1 MSVRARRERKRKGR
15 KRGRW
20 VKREEESEKVSERD
34 GGDPLGAGSDKL
46 YLEFRSKPL
55 SFLKI
60 A

>member
-1 MSVRARRERKRKGR
+1 M
-15 KRGRW
+15 
-20 VKREEESEKVSERD
+20 KREEESEKVSKRD